1 MGEYGEGACSALR
14 TLQLLPCSPEPT
26 GDASDG
32 SRDHGPYLDTRRIS
46 GSNFLIGHYHAAKG
60 KKVETR
66 IDTVIRRD
74 PQSGAVGYYFDIDCD
89 GQIDLIGYDSDE
101 DGTLDRYDL
110 PQEPLQ
116 IASLTEEFAQAL
128 QQGLIPYPQLQI
140 CR

>member
-1 MGEYGEGACSALR
+1 
-14 TLQLLPCSPEPT
+14 
-26 GDASDG
+26 
-32 SRDHGPYLDTRRIS
+32 
-46 GSNFLIGHYHAAKG
+46 
-60 KKVETR
+60 
-66 IDTVIRRD
+66 
-74 PQSGAVGYYFDIDCD
+74 VGYHFDIDCD

-116 IASLTEEFAQAL
+116 IASLAKEFAQAL